1 MRKSYHPNGH
11 DNCRIP
17 SFIIYIEDSREGTNA
32 FSTTYDIYDFFEIL
46 DCALLGY
53 FVVVSI
59 LDATLCD
66 KVCQCL
72 FSTDKTN
79 HPRSN

>member
-17 SFIIYIEDSREGTNA
+17 SFIIYIEDSREGTHA
-32 FSTTYDIYDFFEIL
+32 FSTTIL

-72 FSTDKTN
+72 FSTEQIKYC
-79 HPRSN
+79 